1 MLSACCL
8 LPISPAWM
16 PTLCPFTLPH
26 MWCSCHLDCPPL
38 VTEPTVPTPR
48 SLPECLPSWL
58 SYESMCLAGLFTR
71 EASPVAEM
79 DEQNSGKNS
88 SSRLLL
94 AFGETEAKRE
104 VDRQGS

>member
-1 MLSACCL
+1 
-8 LPISPAWM
+8 
-16 PTLCPFTLPH
+16 
-26 MWCSCHLDCPPL
+26 
-38 VTEPTVPTPR
+38 
-48 SLPECLPSWL
+48 
-58 SYESMCLAGLFTR
+58 MCLAGLFTR